1 MYIEMYWGDQIRNN
15 EMGRVCGMH
24 GGEQRYIQCLVGNL
38 NERDH
43 MEQVSVCGRI
53 ILKWIVKIVWEG
65 WDRIQVAQDR
75 ENLWALENTLM
86 KLWVP

>member
-1 MYIEMYWGDQIRNN
+1 MEMYWGDQIRNN

-24 GGEQRYIQCLVGNL
+24 GGEQRCMQCLVGNF

-53 ILKWIVKIVWEG
+53 ILKWIIKIVSEG
-65 WDRIQVAQDR
+65 LGRIQLVQDR
-75 ENLWALENTLM
+75 DS
-86 KLWVP
+86 